1 MPPIGTATVAPVP
14 ATATNIISVIAIFVA
29 LPGLDTSLR
38 VRLLGWTIFRLWRL
52 VAEAYAFAAIT
63 TELRFQ
69 SLARVARFEVQLVAR
84 VTMTRDA
91 TIYSIGGTRGGR
103 GSCGQQFKLDG
114 RLRTTNSIQ

>member
-14 ATATNIISVIAIFVA
+14 ATATNITSVIAIFVA

-52 VAEAYAFAAIT
+52 VGEASAFAAIT

-84 VTMTRDA
+84 VAMTRDA
-91 TIYSIGGTRGGR
+91 TIYSIGGSRGGSR
-103 GSCGQQFKLDG
+103 GCGG
-114 RLRTTNSIQ
+114 GLR